1 MQFRTI
7 VLFFLVIF
15 CYNQR
20 LSAQLAEEENIKNVI
35 SLFFEGIH
43 EGDTSLIKQTIA
55 SDLTI
60 QTIYTNEEDNTV
72 LKTEE
77 VSHFLN
83 KIASKDPEATWDEKL
98 LSYSIKMDHNMAN
111 VWTPYEFYDN
121 GIFSHC
127 GVNSFQLFK
136 AKDQWKIIYLID
148 TRRKQNCNN

>member
-15 CYNQR
+15 CYNQK
-20 LSAQLAEEENIKNVI
+20 LSAQPSEENNIKNVI

-43 EGDTSLIKQTIA
+43 KGDTLLINQTIA
-55 SDLTI
+55 NDLRI
-60 QTIYTNEEDNTV
+60 QTIYTNEEDSFF
-72 LKTEE
+72 LRTEK

-83 KIASKDPEATWDEKL
+83 KIAGKDPEATWDEKL
-98 LSYSIKMDHNMAN
+98 LSYSIKIDNNMAN
-111 VWTPYEFYDN
+111 VWTPYEFYYN

-136 AKDQWKIIYLID
+136 EKDQWKIIYLID